1 MERINREMYLNA
13 LIDKREN
20 GLIKIISGIR
30 SYYTLYI
37 FIFLYKKTLA

>member
-30 SYYTLYI
+30 RCGKSYFNI
-37 FIFLYKKTLA
+37 